1 MNLIIIQTRNGSR
14 RLPNKSVLS
23 ICGQPTILHVVNRL
37 KSVKKAKIVVATSS
51 SEEDDSICNLCQL
64 HNIDYF
70 RGDRLNVFSRFKE
83 IIKKKNPK
91 YVVRI
96 TGDCP
101 LIYSKI
107 IPDMFSIIEENNEI
121 DYISNTLKRTF
132 PQGHDIEIFKS
143 QKFLDKKEPSEYDQE
158 HVTPFF
164 YKSEMYRLYSYENKI
179 DLSGY
184 RITLDLLS
192 DYILLDKIIYKYIR
206 SGNNKSVFDIIS
218 PQEIVN
224 IIKDDTEIFH
234 LHEKLEKLKS

>member
-14 RLPNKSVLS
+14 RLSNKSVLS

-37 KSVKKAKIVVATSS
+37 KTVNNVRVIVATSF

-64 HNIDYF
+64 NNIDYF
-70 RGDRLNVFSRFKE
+70 RGDPLNVFSRFKE
-83 IIKKKNPK
+83 IIKKKRPK

-101 LIYSKI
+101 LIYSQI
-107 IPDMFSIIEENNEI
+107 IPEMLSIIEENIEI

-132 PQGHDIEIFKS
+132 PHGHDIEIFKS
-143 QKFLDKKEPSEYDQE
+143 QKFLDKKDPTEYDQE

-164 YKSEMYRLYSYENKI
+164 YQSHIYRLYSYENKT

-184 RITLDLLS
+184 RITLDNLS

-206 SGNNKSVFDIIS
+206 SRNKESVFDIIS
-218 PQEIVN
+218 PEEIVN
-224 IIKDDTEIFH
+224 IIKNDDEIFH
-234 LHEKLEKLKS
+234 LHENLEKLKI